1 MTIMNA
7 ATSMDITKINLDEA
21 RKAHAILHSPGHQVE
36 IRILL
41 KDGGAMTGRFEGDAK
56 MFEWLKDADDPGVE
70 VVWWSIQQLIPEP
83 ATNDLQRR
91 KGSGNNSVAR
101 RNWIIVD
108 IDPVR
113 ETDPASETEID
124 AAIQKTQEIV
134 DWLAARNIGPCLA
147 TMTGNGYHLYFPTD
161 GWANDEH
168 HNNMAKVFVGM
179 LDSKFSDNKVKVDTA
194 SANPGR
200 LGKIPGCISRKGEEK
215 EGRRYRTVEIESTA
229 DAPALTT
236 EDVKAVAEAEGYP
249 IQPTRA
255 PRKSGGLDPDF
266 DIYDF
271 AEWCGVTVGGE
282 FEKNGCTYYA
292 LEECPMAG
300 HRHRGTLGKTCF
312 IIGDSIG
319 FECFSDDCEGL
330 GIGDVLRKF
339 SGEKGRYS
347 EPLFLEPDMSDK
359 FPVDDIDDIT
369 ETIAEPLP
377 AKETTAEVVESVAKA
392 TASAPDEDKP
402 ESVKIEGEIYLTDLG
417 NAKRLV
423 KTCGNDIRYCF
434 HTKKWYVWTGRR
446 WAVDDKGAIY
456 KKAKRVVQSILAEAA
471 EIQDPEVRKAF
482 IQHERVSEGESRI
495 KAMVSLAQ
503 SEGEIPVR
511 LKDFDA
517 NPNLLNTV
525 SGTIDLSTGKV
536 GPHRRSDM
544 ATKMSPVVYD
554 PEAKCPIWER
564 FLNQVTAG
572 DKALQDYLQRCVG
585 YSLTGETKE
594 HALFLLYGK
603 GANGKSTF
611 LEVVRHVIGDYA
623 QTADFGSFMVS
634 KNQTVRNDIAKLN
647 GARLVTATESESGKR
662 MSESV
667 VKQLTGGDTVTAR
680 FLYSE
685 HFEFVPQFKL
695 WLGTNHKPKIV
706 GADDGIWRRIRLIPF
721 TVQFQKEQQDKDL
734 PKKLKAEAAGI
745 LNWALEGLRQW
756 QKMGL
761 AEPETVTDAT
771 SEYRADQDVL
781 QHFIDARCKTG
792 VGERVKGSSL
802 YGSYKLWAELAGE
815 FIMSE
820 RDFGNAMSD
829 RGYSRYRKSSER
841 GWEGIALTTEEPE
854 KSEYL
859 SETQSAFDE
868 LEV

>member
-1 MTIMNA
+1 MTTMNA
-7 ATSMDITKINLDEA
+7 ATAMDTTKIYLDDV
-21 RKAHAILHSPGHQVE
+21 RKAHAILHSPGQQVE
-36 IRILL
+36 VRVLL
-41 KDGGAMTGRFEGDAK
+41 KEGGAMAGRFENEEQMLD
-56 MFEWLKDADDPGVE
+56 WLKDADSPDVA
-70 VVWWSIQQLIPEP
+70 VAWWSIQQLSPEP

-91 KGSGNNSVAR
+91 KASGNDSMTTR
-101 RNWIIVD
+101 RWIFIDV
-108 IDPVR
+108 DPVR
-113 ETDPASETEID
+113 ESDPASDEEVASAESKYEAVLI
-124 AAIQKTQEIV
+124 
-134 DWLAARNIGPCLA
+134 WLSEHGIEPR
-147 TMTGNGYHLYFPTD
+147 MTAMSGNGYHIYVPVD
-161 GWANDEH
+161 GWPNNEE
-168 HNNMAKVFVGM
+168 HNNLAKAFIGV
-179 LDSKFSDNKVKVDTA
+179 LDAKFSDERVKVDTVT
-194 SANPGR
+194 ANPGR
-200 LGKIPGCISRKGEEK
+200 VAKIPGTVSRKGEHSAF
-215 EGRRYRTVEIESTA
+215 RPYRTSSVLLSNTV
-229 DAPALTT
+229 APYPTSAIKS
-236 EDVKAVAEAEGYP
+236 VVEAEGWKP
-249 IQPTRA
+249 QPKQT
-255 PRKSGGLDPDF
+255 KKTSGLDPDF
-266 DIYDF
+266 DIYEF
-271 AEWCGVTVGGE
+271 AEWCGVTVETE
-282 FEKNGCTYYA
+282 FEKNGCTFYA
-292 LEECPMAG
+292 LDECPMAG

-377 AKETTAEVVESVAKA
+377 AKEPTPEVVESVAKV
-392 TASAPDEDKP
+392 TASAPNEEKP
-402 ESVKIEGEIYLTDLG
+402 ETVKVEGEIHLTDLG

-446 WAVDDKGAIY
+446 WAVDDKGAVY

-471 EIQDPEVRKAF
+471 EIEDPEVRKAF

-525 SGTIDLSTGKV
+525 SGNIDLLAGKM

-544 ATKMSPVVYD
+544 VTKMSPVAYH

-572 DKALQDYLQRCVG
+572 NKALQDYLQRCVG

-611 LEVVRHVIGDYA
+611 LEVIRHVLGDYA
-623 QTADFGSFMVS
+623 QTADFASFMVS

-662 MSESV
+662 MSEAV

-721 TVQFQKEQQDKDL
+721 TVQFPKDRQDKDL
-734 PKKLKAEAAGI
+734 PKKLKVEAAAI

-756 QKMGL
+756 QKVGL
-761 AEPETVTDAT
+761 DEPETVTDAT

-781 QHFIDARCKTG
+781 QHFIDARCKAA

-802 YGSYKLWAELAGE
+802 YSSYKLWAELAGE

-820 RDFGNAMSD
+820 RDFSNAMSD
-829 RGYSRYRKSSER
+829 RGYSRYRTSSER
-841 GWEGIALTTEEPE
+841 GWEGIALTAEETEASE
-854 KSEYL
+854 KQSE
-859 SETQSAFDE
+859 APNIFDE